1 MKRNLHILV
10 IEEEGVAVCRK
21 AFHSHDDALATMRA
35 EFVEIARNDDQ
46 MDDELHLLYGPDE
59 NHPEEPAL
67 AVVVGGLSDIDLI
80 DWWQGRRTGNAV
92 RLFEVGAP
100 ATD

>member
-1 MKRNLHILV
+1 MRRNLHILV

-35 EFVEIARNDDQ
+35 EFVEMAGRDDQ
-46 MDDELHLLYGPDE
+46 MDTELFDLYGPDE
-59 NHPEEPAL
+59 DHPEDPPL
-67 AVVVGGLSDIDLI
+67 VKVVAGLSDIDLI
-80 DWWQGRRTGNAV
+80 DWWQSRRTGNAV